1 MDKVIFFI
9 ALSLPVIFLSKQSLF
24 EPRSHGFTRFFSW
37 ECIIVIFV
45 INYEHWFKEPF
56 SPKQVVSWLLLII
69 SAWLVTEAAFRL
81 RRARKQ
87 GIVRVDEKLFRFEKT
102 TELVTSGIFR
112 YIRHPMYSS
121 LLLLAWGIWLKQPL
135 AATLPVALLASW
147 LLWLTAKR
155 DERECLAYFGD
166 SYREY
171 MTRTKRFVPF
181 II

>member
-1 MDKVIFFI
+1 MDKVILFV

-24 EPRSHGFTRFFSW
+24 EPRSHGYTRFFSW
-37 ECIIVIFV
+37 ECIIVLIV

-56 SPKQVVSWLLLII
+56 SAKQVVSWLLLII
-69 SAWLVTEAAFRL
+69 SAWFVTEAAFRL

-155 DERECLAYFGD
+155 DERECIEWFGD

-171 MTRTKRFVPF
+171 MTRTKRLVPF